1 MPQNDFVEVTL
12 NLQPASA
19 ATATLDTAML
29 IHSLTDAQDQAFGGP
44 RFKLLTAETWPDDLA
59 GLGIT
64 DGEAAYEDVQ
74 AHFGQFNVPDRAYL
88 GRRGKDIAQVHTVVV
103 PGVPADGNYTI
114 VVSQN
119 GVPAVGSPYN
129 FAAVAATQAAVRT
142 ALVTA
147 CGAGS
152 AMFAVA
158 NGVGAGDI
166 ALTSVLPGV
175 ALTVSVVSPASSMT
189 ESVTTGTKVAAV
201 AQVWTMD
208 IGSAALGVYE
218 LIVSTSTG
226 QKTYTHVA
234 ISGATATTIRDAIKA
249 LYDADPSDLFGATMA
264 SVSTDKGT
272 LTASLAGR
280 PGSVTITSPASDATV
295 AVTTANYGI
304 ADDVTALIA
313 ANPNWY
319 MAILGSHVKAEILLF
334 AERIEATQGTTS
346 PKAGLVQTSDAD
358 TLTDAA
364 DNVLELLQERSYLR
378 VAGCY
383 HSLNAEGFHAAAA
396 GYVLPIPA
404 GKVSWVAKPIVGLT
418 PEDFASSSSS
428 ANIRSNEGWWLEN
441 FAARNQSVING
452 GYSFRGVPFD
462 IIRAIDTFWLN
473 ASSALMDLLVNNL
486 IVPYTNAGLSQARG
500 VIKTAYNNAVSAGYA
515 VEGTLVLSEPKIS
528 DATSNE
534 RSRGIFPEFVAS
546 FIIQAGA
553 HKVRAT
559 FNVSQ

>member
-1 MPQNDFVEVTL
+1 MI
-12 NLQPASA
+12 
-19 ATATLDTAML
+19 

-44 RFKLLTAETWPDDLA
+44 RFKLLTADTWPDDLA

-74 AHFGQFNVPDRAYL
+74 AHFGQANVPDKAYL
-88 GRRGKDIAQVHTVVV
+88 GRRGKDIAQVWTVTA

-129 FAAVAATQAAVRT
+129 FAASSDTQNDVRDG
-142 ALVTA
+142 LVTA

-152 AMFAVA
+152 AMFTVA
-158 NGVGAGDI
+158 AGGAGEVV
-166 ALTSVLPGV
+166 LTSVLPGV

-189 ESVTTGTKVAAV
+189 AAVTTGTKVAAV

-208 IGSAALGVYE
+208 IGSAAAGVYE

-280 PGSVTITSPASDATV
+280 PGSVTITSPASDAT
-295 AVTTANYGI
+295 ATVTTANYGI

-334 AERIEATQGTTS
+334 AERIEATQGTTA

-418 PEDFASSSSS
+418 PEDFTSSSSP

-462 IIRAIDTFWLN
+462 IIRAIDTFLLN

-500 VIKTAYNNAVSAGYA
+500 VVKTAYNNAVSAGYA

-528 DATSNE
+528 DATGNE